1 MIYRNI
7 LLSIIFVLQKLIR
20 RKSIKLINLVILANI
35 YIIINDILVI
45 VKKIFLLKGMKK
57 NQMEKFEKN
66 KNRAK
71 NFVMEIIFGYI
82 YII

>member
-1 MIYRNI
+1 LYYK
-7 LLSIIFVLQKLIR
+7 KLIR

>member
-1 MIYRNI
+1 MYYK
-7 LLSIIFVLQKLIR
+7 KLIR

-35 YIIINDILVI
+35 YIIINDILVT

>member
-1 MIYRNI
+1 MYYN
-7 LLSIIFVLQKLIR
+7 KLIR
-20 RKSIKLINLVILANI
+20 RQSIKLINLVILANI

-57 NQMEKFEKN
+57 NKMEKFEKN

>member
-1 MIYRNI
+1 LYYK
-7 LLSIIFVLQKLIR
+7 KLIR

-66 KNRAK
+66 KNRVK

>member
-1 MIYRNI
+1 MYYK
-7 LLSIIFVLQKLIR
+7 KLIR

-45 VKKIFLLKGMKK
+45 VKKIFLLKGIKK

>member
-1 MIYRNI
+1 MYYK
-7 LLSIIFVLQKLIR
+7 KLIR

-45 VKKIFLLKGMKK
+45 VKKIFLLKGIKK
-57 NQMEKFEKN
+57 NKMEKFEKD

>member
-1 MIYRNI
+1 LYYK
-7 LLSIIFVLQKLIR
+7 KLIR

-57 NQMEKFEKN
+57 NKMEKFEKN

>member
-1 MIYRNI
+1 MYYK
-7 LLSIIFVLQKLIR
+7 KLIR
-20 RKSIKLINLVILANI
+20 RKSIKLINLVIIANI

-57 NQMEKFEKN
+57 NKMEKFEKN

>member
-1 MIYRNI
+1 MYYK
-7 LLSIIFVLQKLIR
+7 KLIR

-82 YII
+82 YILFS

>member
-7 LLSIIFVLQKLIR
+7 LLSIILYYKKLIR

-57 NQMEKFEKN
+57 NKMEKFEKN

>member
-1 MIYRNI
+1 MYYK
-7 LLSIIFVLQKLIR
+7 KLIR

>member
-1 MIYRNI
+1 MYYK
-7 LLSIIFVLQKLIR
+7 KLIR

-66 KNRAK
+66 KNRVK

>member
-1 MIYRNI
+1 MYYK
-7 LLSIIFVLQKLIR
+7 KLIR

-57 NQMEKFEKN
+57 NKMEKFEKN

>member
-1 MIYRNI
+1 M
-7 LLSIIFVLQKLIR
+7 
-20 RKSIKLINLVILANI
+20 
-35 YIIINDILVI
+35 IINDILVI